1 MQSDSDPP
9 LRITA
14 DELRRVS
21 VWRPVEPPNFVIE
34 SLAGNGERTG
44 ERNGVA
50 VASFVTAVAGIP
62 LFGLVTGLV
71 AIVLGCAALLRQNRR
86 ALRGTEFAA
95 AGIALGTAD
104 VAGWMIAIAFL
115 FPSDFGALETADF
128 EPEAA
133 ALDNLDPPIQRAMKA
148 NVLIEGRSGWRGMGG
163 KTVGSGVIL
172 RIDAGQ
178 AFVLTNR
185 HVVDPNFSE
194 DHKANIRA
202 SDLTS
207 AVTVKMVGQ
216 SPQPAHAV
224 WVAPDGIDLAI
235 ATVPVQSTEAME
247 ASWGSDKN
255 LHIGDEVFAIGNPH
269 GLGWTHT
276 SGAVSQ
282 FRQQAVQGRSIRVI
296 QTNAAI
302 NPGNSGGGLYT
313 SDGRLVGIATWT
325 RDKRVAEGLS
335 FAIAFDT
342 LIALDPKCL
351 KTAGGKPK
359 P

>member
-1 MQSDSDPP
+1 MPLDSDPP

-14 DELRRVS
+14 DELRRIS
-21 VWRPVEPPNFVIE
+21 VWRPAAPPQVMIE
-34 SLAGNGERTG
+34 SRAGDDERNGP
-44 ERNGVA
+44 RNGVA

-86 ALRGTEFAA
+86 AMRGTEFAV
-95 AGIALGTAD
+95 AGIALGAAD

-115 FPSDFGALETADF
+115 FPFDVGAREMADF

-133 ALDNLDPPIQRAMKA
+133 ALDNLDLPIQRAMKA
-148 NVLIEGRSGWRGMGG
+148 NALVEGHSGWRGTGG

-172 RIDAGQ
+172 RIAAGQ

-185 HVVDPNFSE
+185 HVVDPNFAE
-194 DHKANIRA
+194 EHKADIRA
-202 SDLTS
+202 SDLTQ
-207 AVTVKMVGQ
+207 AFTVKVVGQ
-216 SPQPAHAV
+216 SAQPAHAV
-224 WVAPDGIDLAI
+224 WIAPDGIDLAI
-235 ATVPVQSTEAME
+235 VSLPVQSADAME

-282 FRQQAVQGRSIRVI
+282 FRQQAVQGRSVRVI

-313 SDGRLVGIATWT
+313 TDGRLVGITTWT

-342 LIALDPKCL
+342 LIALDPDCL
-351 KTAGGKPK
+351 KTVGGKPE